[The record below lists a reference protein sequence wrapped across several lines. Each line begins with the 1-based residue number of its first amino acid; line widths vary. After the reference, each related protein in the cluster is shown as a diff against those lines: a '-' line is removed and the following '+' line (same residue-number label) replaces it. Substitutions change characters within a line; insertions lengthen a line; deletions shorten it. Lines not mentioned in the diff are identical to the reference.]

1 VVKEDLRLARPYF
14 VLLAIFA
21 VARFLQGLLGVPY
34 ARGHQVFSIVILTVI
49 SCLYYGAF
57 VRRWRGYRLMHVIGL
72 AVVLGLTSQ
81 LVIFFLTVVS
91 YAFSLQTYFNHPIAL
106 NARELGQ
113 PVAFSLAL
121 ANRTG
126 GLVGNTVFSGIAG
139 AIGWTLGGLLPER

>member
-1 VVKEDLRLARPYF
+1 VVKEDLKLARPYF

-57 VRRWRGYRLMHVIGL
+57 ARSWRGYRLMHVIGL
-72 AVVLGLTSQ
+72 AVLLGVMSQ
-81 LVIFFLTVVS
+81 LVIFSLTVVS
-91 YAFSLQTYFNHPIAL
+91 YAFSLHTYFNHPMAL
-106 NARELGQ
+106 NALDSEQ
-113 PVAFSLAL
+113 PVAFSRAL
-121 ANRTG
+121 AIRVG
-126 GLVGNTVFSGIAG
+126 GLIGNTVFSGIAG